1 MTGPD
6 KIGQKYM
13 VRHSHDDSVIV
24 ASMLGG
30 TTADQSGDGK
40 SQGAFLLKPASC
52 LSANGAMSLKMK
64 LRELI
69 TRLVRPNLRDA

>member
-1 MTGPD
+1 MTDLD

-13 VRHSHDDSVIV
+13 VRHSHDDSVIE

-30 TTADQSGDGK
+30 TTVDQSGDGK
-40 SQGAFLLKPASC
+40 SQDTFSLKTASC
-52 LSANGAMSLKMK
+52 LSANSAMSLKMK